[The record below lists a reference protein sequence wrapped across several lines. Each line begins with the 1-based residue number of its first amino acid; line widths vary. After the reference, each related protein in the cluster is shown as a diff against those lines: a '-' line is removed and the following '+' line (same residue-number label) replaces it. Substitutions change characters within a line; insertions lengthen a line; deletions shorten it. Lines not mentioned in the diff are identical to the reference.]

1 MTCENLPAK
10 AENGYCIKDCIC
22 DAINK
27 TKETYFEC
35 DFDVGEKL
43 HSGNSDDPEIS
54 MFSDGKIKIRLFD
67 VILIAGAMGI
77 VMTAAGFIKLI
88 KK

>member
-10 AENGYCIKDCIC
+10 AKNGYCIKDCIC
-22 DAINK
+22 EAINK

-35 DFDVGEKL
+35 DFDIGERL
-43 HSGNSDDPEIS
+43 HTDDADDPEIS
-54 MFSDGKIKIRLFD
+54 MYKNGNIKIRLFD
-67 VILIAGAMGI
+67 VILVAGVMGAIMTIARLI
-77 VMTAAGFIKLI
+77 RLI